1 MRRTRATQP
10 TTPPEIDKPDE
21 QWRQELTRQQYDV
34 LRRGHTEQAFTGR
47 YLYAK
52 DNGSYRCAGCGNEL
66 FRSDAKFASGT
77 GWPSFV
83 QPASKQRS
91 SYGPTRAGC
100 CAAPRWPAAAAA
112 VIWAMSSATGPA
124 PPAGAIA
131 STPAPCPSSP
141 RRLTATQATASPATE
156 ASSLV

>member
-1 MRRTRATQP
+1 MRRTRAPQP

-34 LRRGHTEQAFTGR
+34 LRRGHTETAFTGR

-52 DNGSYRCAGCGNEL
+52 GNGSYCCAGCGNEL

-83 QPASKQRS
+83 QPGSEGR
-91 SYGPTRAGC
+91 G
-100 CAAPRWPAAAAA
+100 WP
-112 VIWAMSSATGPA
+112 
-124 PPAGAIA
+124 
-131 STPAPCPSSP
+131 
-141 RRLTATQATASPATE
+141 
-156 ASSLV
+156 